1 VIEAQCASILVP
13 HDHLHINH
21 DSAFLRKRH
30 WASGQELAAW
40 RIRPIGGMIGK
51 LVEFHRWLAR
61 RYQRSHWRC
70 PHRGVLSAS
79 RVQGAT
85 GR

>member
-1 VIEAQCASILVP
+1 MHRPIRPGQAR
-13 HDHLHINH
+13 DHLHIKH
-21 DSAFLRKRH
+21 DSALPRKRH

-40 RIRPIGGMIGK
+40 RTRLIGGMIGK

-61 RYQRSHWRC
+61 RCQHSHWRH
-70 PHRGVLSAS
+70 PPRGVLSAS